1 MSTIILA
8 AKGNL
13 DQHLIGNPQISFFK
27 VVYRRHTNFSMQ
39 PMQIPLEGTITE
51 SGGYFQTKI
60 SRSGDLLNKLWFDAH
75 ISASNA
81 SAAGPG
87 MNASHYFV
95 WTRNTGA
102 ALIKDYSLQIGQQ
115 IIDKQDSDY
124 LNIVSEVYDRFN
136 DSWIS
141 LNKQMLSNK
150 SYYNASNSINND
162 GKNHHCEL
170 QLYIDLQFWFCK
182 KNRPPLPVIA
192 IQNQDIT
199 LNYNIRNFKHLINAS
214 AVIADIWH
222 HDIKDIKLYGNYI
235 HLDTD
240 ERRRFVQT
248 SHEYLIEQIQYFSN
262 DLADGTNNIQFSFN
276 NPVKQLFWFI
286 RNDGCI
292 VEATPKTPTEIQEGV
307 SHVYY
312 QAQPL
317 SSADYASASNV
328 RLFGENDYF
337 NWNAS
342 TTSSASNVEVL
353 ANHVHRYNFKTAD
366 ISVNDVKL
374 FNPLKASY
382 FEYQTFAHADMKLD
396 VHGGLFMYSFA
407 LRPGEYQ
414 PTGTFNMTHVD
425 RCTLNLY
432 DVKLGAEPTHIK
444 VYAINYNILRV
455 MSGMAAL
462 AYIN

>member
-39 PMQIPLEGTITE
+39 PIQIPLEGTITHT
-51 SGGYFQTKI
+51 GGYFQTKI

-75 ISASNA
+75 LSASNLTA
-81 SAAGPG
+81 SGPA
-87 MNASHYFV
+87 MSANDYFV

-102 ALIKDYSLQIGQQ
+102 ALIKDYSLTIGQQ

-136 DSWIS
+136 DSWIP
-141 LNKQMLSNK
+141 LNKQSLSNK

-162 GKNHHCEL
+162 GKNPNCEL
-170 QLYIDLQFWFCK
+170 QLYIDLHFWFCK

-214 AVIADIWH
+214 AVIGDTSWH
-222 HDIKDIKLYGNYI
+222 HNIKDIKLFGNYI

-286 RNDGCI
+286 RNDKCS
-292 VEATPKTPTEIQEGV
+292 ESTPVANHMNTD
-307 SHVYY
+307 VYFH
-312 QAQPL
+312 AEPL
-317 SSADYASASNV
+317 SSADYASGSNV
-328 RLFGENDYF
+328 RLFGANDYF

-353 ANHVHRYNFKTAD
+353 ANHVHKYNFKTAD

-382 FEYQTFAHADMKLD
+382 FEYQTFTHADMKLD

-432 DVKLGAEPTHIK
+432 DVQIDTEPSHIK